1 MSQLS
6 KEEYDQAMESSNFDP
21 SQPFAKASKEV
32 LSRRKIFKATRCVCV
47 FVDIYDCYFYNFS
60 ILKMIPCTI
69 LLSQEV

>member
-32 LSRRKIFKATRCVCV
+32 LSRRKIFKATRYV
-47 FVDIYDCYFYNFS
+47 FSFS
-60 ILKMIPCTI
+60 WMFLTMTVT
-69 LLSQEV
+69 L